1 MLKIDYLS
9 SGIKESELHD
19 EYLSCFDIASMQKNL
34 DKLFSTTKF
43 KGVKRYSVKE
53 ILIAPIETLLGYTD
67 KLSKIKLTDGQTK
80 TLKEIFNYDNPDFGR
95 KMQPFIADFFM
106 KKSGLS

>member
-1 MLKIDYLS
+1 
-9 SGIKESELHD
+9 
-19 EYLSCFDIASMQKNL
+19 MQKNL

-80 TLKEIFNYDNPDFGR
+80 TLKEIFNYDNPDFR
-95 KMQPFIADFFM
+95 KKDATFYC
-106 KKSGLS
+106 GLLYEEITPCYVYLLFL

>member
-9 SGIKESELHD
+9 SGIKETQYD
-19 EYLSCFDIASMQKNL
+19 EYLSCFDIASNAKKPRQIVFNNKIQRSYN
-34 DKLFSTTKF
+34 
-43 KGVKRYSVKE
+43 SVKE

-80 TLKEIFNYDNPDFGR
+80 TLKEIFNYDNPDF
-95 KMQPFIADFFM
+95 FIKKSAIKGCIFLP
-106 KKSGLS
+106 KSGLS